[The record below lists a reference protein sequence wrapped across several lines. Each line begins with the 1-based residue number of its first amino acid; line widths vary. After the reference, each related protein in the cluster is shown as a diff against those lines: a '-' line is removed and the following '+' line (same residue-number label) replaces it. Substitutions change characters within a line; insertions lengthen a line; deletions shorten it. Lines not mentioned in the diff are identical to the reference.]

1 MHALFLVGKVKGD
14 LWLIG
19 FSFLI
24 LQADTSRVVYAWNDN
39 DPENDDADDGPMYHG
54 AGNRG
59 AAPLNLLSGVTN
71 PINVEAGQGSIR
83 SFTLAVENV
92 RPLEYS

>member
-1 MHALFLVGKVKGD
+1 M
-14 LWLIG
+14 
-19 FSFLI
+19 
-24 LQADTSRVVYAWNDN
+24 QADTSRVVYAWNDN

-71 PINVEAGQGSIR
+71 PVNVKADSFIR
-83 SFTLAVENV
+83 SFTLGVENV
-92 RPLEYS
+92 RLFMLFIV